1 MRVKEPEKKSK
12 SSDIQYPKT
21 QTSNRT
27 SGSGSSDS
35 QDPSKSKSSDIES
48 KKTQTN
54 SRKSASGSSDSQD
67 PSTNK
72 SEVALAS
79 TSNTRGYQLKRR
91 TQYSY
96 TSKSDTDVK
105 NSWRSDESNY
115 KKYRSSPDREYGN
128 TMENKRQ
135 TTLSNR
141 YKAYLSTR
149 NYSKD
154 VMSPDEFQNFV
165 EKGKNS
171 SEEVARKTSFCSR
184 QSRPVDNKSRYYMN
198 GKYAWKNFVLSSF
211 EPRIF
216 FNKTL
221 RKIYMKKTVLNCV
234 KEKFYSQ
241 SVKEQWIEKSV
252 LLQQAVDAE
261 WESEGNL
268 DEHSVDLQ
276 MLTDDFQFP
285 VANYMK
291 WFEVDM
297 DEFVGCVQDYIRCR
311 REGIPVLKLELNLY
325 QKHAKYL
332 WSPVNLTNSKER
344 VKFTKEMQQKRM
356 SFILSDHIVYVKED
370 TMFRQKWL
378 KWRNPLLKFCLNFL
392 AYDWPEESRDTNRP
406 NYLKVKGRLLQHTG
420 FPLSLF
426 HIVDDQFDIIEHL
439 VDFIFCL
446 HFGIEI
452 EKTWSHEFRGKP
464 EYLEASKR
472 KDSKRGVGESNSSTR
487 VDSERRV
494 EESNSSTRVD
504 SKSVE
509 DTQVNKTSKSSTH
522 KKDYNNDEYGIDLDD
537 KLLSQ
542 DVRLNMICGKGMSSD
557 IVSEDI
563 IEKEDLSKKDLIL
576 QQLNIYRN
584 IYCQLDP
591 NNQLTQRYARIVNA
605 QYEFEEKYLSRLR
618 KSAMEEYKT
627 YMDCFFV
634 DILARNPG
642 KSANISKAKLK
653 AMLDEGIKLMLHL
666 HLHRGYNLGLLE
678 DAIQNDD
685 EDKTKGSSRYEE
697 RCCFCPLHSTAVK
710 NSLRIPDNRFLTFGN
725 YVSIDCCHDNKAM
738 SRETLIGH
746 LCLCGF
752 GNGCHMHLAAL
763 IYTKHICLITKKDIH
778 AEHKNKIIEL
788 EAQFNSRPK
797 IFENDEEGDGNVTPR
812 NDMEVDE

>member
-1 MRVKEPEKKSK
+1 M
-12 SSDIQYPKT
+12 
-21 QTSNRT
+21 
-27 SGSGSSDS
+27 
-35 QDPSKSKSSDIES
+35 
-48 KKTQTN
+48 
-54 SRKSASGSSDSQD
+54 
-67 PSTNK
+67 
-72 SEVALAS
+72 
-79 TSNTRGYQLKRR
+79 
-91 TQYSY
+91 
-96 TSKSDTDVK
+96 
-105 NSWRSDESNY
+105 
-115 KKYRSSPDREYGN
+115 
-128 TMENKRQ
+128 
-135 TTLSNR
+135 
-141 YKAYLSTR
+141 
-149 NYSKD
+149 
-154 VMSPDEFQNFV
+154 F
-165 EKGKNS
+165 
-171 SEEVARKTSFCSR
+171 
-184 QSRPVDNKSRYYMN
+184 
-198 GKYAWKNFVLSSF
+198 
-211 EPRIF
+211 
-216 FNKTL
+216 
-221 RKIYMKKTVLNCV
+221 
-234 KEKFYSQ
+234 
-241 SVKEQWIEKSV
+241 
-252 LLQQAVDAE
+252 
-261 WESEGNL
+261 
-268 DEHSVDLQ
+268 
-276 MLTDDFQFP
+276 
-285 VANYMK
+285 
-291 WFEVDM
+291 
-297 DEFVGCVQDYIRCR
+297 
-311 REGIPVLKLELNLY
+311 
-325 QKHAKYL
+325 
-332 WSPVNLTNSKER
+332 
-344 VKFTKEMQQKRM
+344 QKRDG
-356 SFILSDHIVYVKED
+356 IYEWV
-370 TMFRQKWL
+370 
-378 KWRNPLLKFCLNFL
+378 N
-392 AYDWPEESRDTNRP
+392 
-406 NYLKVKGRLLQHTG
+406 
-420 FPLSLF
+420 
-426 HIVDDQFDIIEHL
+426 
-439 VDFIFCL
+439 FIFCL

-584 IYCQLDP
+584 IYCQFHP
-591 NNQLTQRYARIVNA
+591 NNQLAQRYARIVNA